1 MNVEQLIA
9 TKLRKKH
16 EIERASHISSGKL
29 SASQLSKPLL
39 EQVLKI
45 IGVPEAPT
53 SDYSLRLFERGNQ
66 VEAWVVDQIADE
78 KAELQ
83 VEIDYKGVVGFVDF
97 VKDGMPYEVKSVKG
111 SQWKWLQKEG
121 IRWSHK
127 LQAGLY
133 GLALKSEQAQVV
145 YVCADDFRIMQCALV
160 VDTVKP
166 EIEKIMGEVKQALKS
181 ATLPEFKARESWH
194 DKPEYGEKY
203 SSYGE
208 WLQLPTELAME
219 KLKRDYSKSYERL
232 IKLSKGVK

>member
-1 MNVEQLIA
+1 MNVEQTIS

-16 EIERASHISSGKL
+16 EIERAEHISSGKL

-53 SDYSLRLFERGNQ
+53 SDYSLRLFERGHQ
-66 VEAWVVDQIADE
+66 VEDWVVKQLVDKKTEQ
-78 KAELQ
+78 Q
-83 VEIDYKGVVGFVDF
+83 VEIDYKGVVGYVDF
-97 VKDGMPYEVKSVKG
+97 VHEGIPYEVKSVKSSAWG
-111 SQWKWLQKEG
+111 YLQKQG
-121 IRWSHK
+121 IRYGHK

-133 GLALKSEQAQVV
+133 GLALGKEQAQVV

-160 VDTVKP
+160 VADIKP

-208 WLQLPTELAME
+208 WLQLPTDLAMQ
-219 KLKRDYSKSYERL
+219 KLERDYSKSYERL
-232 IKLSKGVK
+232 IKLSGGK